1 MLLEA
6 LSQRNVIGDIEP
18 FIIKCYDSTVAWA
31 PCSLVALSLLFWNL
45 PGRFFV
51 LLSGSKNAVAPVLTD
66 IIVDDHNQVNCNY
79 FKHTCILVLV
89 SANFTLR
96 VTRGELPLRV
106 FAQVAKWWLL
116 LFDPVVRPRK
126 SDKQQ
131 VMMENQWTMFIKH
144 TKAEQSCHLISS
156 RAVGKRSPH
165 TTSNGKEL
173 SQSNPWKKMRKWPW
187 LECCGSG
194 LVDIRPRLSFLPG
207 PYFHTHSI
215 LAASSIQPICEEKET
230 STVLCNGQAT

>member
-1 MLLEA
+1 MCV
-6 LSQRNVIGDIEP
+6 S
-18 FIIKCYDSTVAWA
+18 
-31 PCSLVALSLLFWNL
+31 
-45 PGRFFV
+45 
-51 LLSGSKNAVAPVLTD
+51 TD

-79 FKHTCILVLV
+79 FKHTCVLILVLV

-131 VMMENQWTMFIKH
+131 VMMKNQWTMFIKH

-156 RAVGKRSPH
+156 RAVGKRSLH
-165 TTSNGKEL
+165 KTSSVKEL
-173 SQSNPWKKMRKWPW
+173 SQSNPWKKWESDHDWNAAGQVLWTSDPACPFCSAHIFTPTKP
-187 LECCGSG
+187 
-194 LVDIRPRLSFLPG
+194 
-207 PYFHTHSI
+207 I
-215 LAASSIQPICEEKET
+215 LAASSIQPICEEKEA
-230 STVLCNGQAT
+230 STVVGNGQAT